1 MKRSWWKVTLALL
14 CILILL
20 IGMSLLWSTLNIRNQ
35 VRQTVEQTNAH
46 ALKLWAGNVQNR
58 LDALYEHLYDLLVSL
73 YNSTELRT
81 GTPIM
86 DVSTKQKIIE
96 MMNDKLMISTD
107 ADAFLSWI
115 PRMTFTFFRHPAPFP
130 TRIFFT

>member
-35 VRQTVEQTNAH
+35 VRQTVEETNAH

-86 DVSTKQKIIE
+86 DVSTKQKII
-96 MMNDKLMISTD
+96 I
-107 ADAFLSWI
+107 
-115 PRMTFTFFRHPAPFP
+115 FFRHPAPFP
-130 TRIFFT
+130 TRIFFA

>member
-35 VRQTVEQTNAH
+35 VRQTVEETNAH

-58 LDALYEHLYDLLVSL
+58 
-73 YNSTELRT
+73 
-81 GTPIM
+81 
-86 DVSTKQKIIE
+86 
-96 MMNDKLMISTD
+96 
-107 ADAFLSWI
+107 
-115 PRMTFTFFRHPAPFP
+115 
-130 TRIFFT
+130 